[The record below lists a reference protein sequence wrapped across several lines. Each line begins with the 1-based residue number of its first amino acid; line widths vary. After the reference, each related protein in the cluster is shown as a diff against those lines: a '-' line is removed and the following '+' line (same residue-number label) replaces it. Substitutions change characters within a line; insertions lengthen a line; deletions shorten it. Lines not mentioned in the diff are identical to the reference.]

1 MSVWLVAGL
10 GNPGERYAG
19 TRHNA
24 GFLFIFRL
32 AAEWGLRLKGW
43 KSLARAAE
51 AVRAGESVMIA
62 QPRSYMN
69 LSGRAVGEILRR
81 RHIALQNL
89 VVAYDDL
96 DLPLGQIRVRPR
108 GGPGTHNGMRSVVA
122 EVDGTDFP
130 RIRLGIGPLPDGVD
144 PADFVLSPFDPEERA
159 IFDDSLERAARALD
173 VILSG
178 DMSGAMSAFNRKPES
193 EPPPDE

>member
-10 GNPGERYAG
+10 GNPGELYAG

-24 GFLFIFRL
+24 GYLFVARL
-32 AAEWGLRLKGW
+32 AADWGLRLKGW
-43 KSLARAAE
+43 KGLARAAE
-51 AVRAGESVMIA
+51 AVRSGESVMIA

-69 LSGRAVGEILRR
+69 LSGRAIGEILER

-108 GGPGTHNGMRSVVA
+108 GGPGTHNGMRSVTA
-122 EVDGTDFP
+122 EVGGTDFP

-159 IFDDSLERAARALD
+159 VMDAALPRAAQALD
-173 VILSG
+173 LILSG
-178 DMSGAMSAFNRKPES
+178 DMTSAMSMFNRKPEL
-193 EPPPDE
+193 EPPPDD